1 MSYSIRPLTL
11 IDEPFLWQMLYHA
24 IHVPESHPA
33 PPPELVF
40 LPELARYVNGWG
52 RQGDLGLLAY
62 EVATHIP
69 VGAVWLRLLT
79 GENRGYG
86 YVDDAT
92 PELSMAV
99 LPAYRSQGLG
109 TQLLTTLFTSGW
121 DASPVSLSISAD
133 NPARRLYERFGF
145 ELVGEEG
152 PSLTM
157 KRRANSS
164 ERI

>member
-1 MSYSIRPLTL
+1 MSYSIRPLVLT
-11 IDEPFLWQMLYHA
+11 DEPFLWQMLYHA
-24 IHVPESHPA
+24 IHVPEGYPD

-40 LPELARYVNGWG
+40 LPELARYVNDWG
-52 RQGDLGLLAY
+52 RQGDLGFLAY
-62 EVATHIP
+62 ETATNSF

-79 GENRGYG
+79 GEKRGYG

-109 TQLLTTLFTSGW
+109 TQLLKTLFTSGW
-121 DASPVSLSISAD
+121 GNSPVSLSVSAD
-133 NPARRLYERFGF
+133 NPARRLYKRFGF
-145 ELVGEEG
+145 EVVGEEG

-157 KRRANSS
+157 KRKANSS
-164 ERI
+164 EQI